1 VKNFDKCY
9 RAVGFLSQMMYSLS
23 PTAQD
28 IVAGSSV
35 AAKLHPN
42 PKTPSLWQGALFDR

>member
-1 VKNFDKCY
+1 M
-9 RAVGFLSQMMYSLS
+9 VGFLSQMMYSLS

-42 PKTPSLWQGALFDR
+42 PKHLPSRQGDYLTGTV

>member
-1 VKNFDKCY
+1 
-9 RAVGFLSQMMYSLS
+9 MMYSLL

-42 PKTPSLWQGALFDR
+42 QNHLPYGRESFI

>member
-1 VKNFDKCY
+1 
-9 RAVGFLSQMMYSLS
+9 MMYSLS

-42 PKTPSLWQGALFDR
+42 PKHLPYGRELYLTGKV